1 VISEDDVARVREQL
15 GEFAVASLRIDLD
28 GFLEVVAALGSPEA
42 LRHDFAPRV
51 VASAAEW
58 QELALLLKP
67 FRDEARQ
74 RITAIR
80 AEREDDDLAPTG
92 AACPGCGERR
102 TDELVINDDGSVLC
116 LTCGRRYQLPGEE
129 GPSA

>member
-1 VISEDDVARVREQL
+1 MISEDDVARVREQL
-15 GEFAVASLRIDLD
+15 GEFAIASLRIDLD
-28 GFLEVVAALGSPEA
+28 GFLEVVDQVGSPQA
-42 LRHDFAPRV
+42 LSHGFSPQV

-74 RITAIR
+74 RIAAIR
-80 AEREDDDLAPTG
+80 AEREGEDVAPTG

-102 TDELVINDDGSVLC
+102 VDELVINDDGCVLC
-116 LTCGRRYQLPGEE
+116 LTCGRHYQI
-129 GPSA
+129 

>member
-15 GEFAVASLRIDLD
+15 GEFAIASLRIDLD
-28 GFLEVVAALGSPEA
+28 GFLEVVDQVGSPQA
-42 LRHDFAPRV
+42 LSHGFSPQV

-74 RITAIR
+74 RIAAIR
-80 AEREDDDLAPTG
+80 AEREGEDVAPAG

-102 TDELVINDDGSVLC
+102 VDELVINDDGSVLC
-116 LTCGRRYQLPGEE
+116 LTCGRRYQLPGEGE
-129 GPSA
+129 PRV